1 MENEQAAVKQV
12 VDQNLENILFS
23 QKVNRVVALSNAVS
37 AIAAFASLAVQ
48 RGDLHNSL
56 VEQVP
61 AYARRI
67 TYALVKASEALV
79 K

>member
-48 RGDLHNSL
+48 RGDLHHSL
-56 VEQVP
+56 VELP